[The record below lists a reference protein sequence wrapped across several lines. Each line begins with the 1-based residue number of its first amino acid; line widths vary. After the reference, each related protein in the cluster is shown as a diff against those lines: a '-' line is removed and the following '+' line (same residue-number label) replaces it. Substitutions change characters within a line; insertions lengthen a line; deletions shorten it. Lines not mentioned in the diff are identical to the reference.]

1 MKKILLGSGLLT
13 LIALATGCLKNDEV
27 KPCVV
32 RTLEQDRSV
41 ITKFASDSS
50 ITVTEDPTG
59 LFYQIIEPGT
69 GAPPAARDTVVAKYV
84 GRLLDGRKFDESASA
99 KFPLNGVIEGWTIG
113 IPKVGKGG
121 KIKLLI
127 PAKLAYA
134 CMYHPLQNQPLYFY
148 VEVLDVVAA
157 K

>member
-1 MKKILLGSGLLT
+1 MKRIVFASGIIAVLA
-13 LIALATGCLKNDEV
+13 LIGCLKEDKVE
-27 KPCVV
+27 PCVV
-32 RTLEQDRSV
+32 RTLEQDKPV
-41 ITKFASDSS
+41 ITKFAADSS
-50 ITVTEDPTG
+50 ITTTEDPTG
-59 LFYQIIEPGT
+59 LFYQVIEPGT
-69 GAPPAARDTVVAKYV
+69 GIQPATRDTVVAKYV

-99 KFPLNGVIEGWTIG
+99 KFPLSGVIEGWRIG
-113 IPKVGKGG
+113 IPKIAKGG

-148 VEVLDVVAA
+148 VEILDVIPA